1 MFRHRCYFDLAGGLG
16 VRVPPM
22 SLPFCSRHLVSL
34 TARRGFPW
42 SRPVVDSFS
51 AKEDAVIR
59 WNSVPVGWQQIA
71 KAILLPA
78 VLMIYLARSAFGDV
92 QYAITDLG
100 TLGGTYSAAF
110 GINNSG
116 EVVGQAITSDGQA
129 HAFVYNSG
137 VPMQDLGTL
146 GGTVSCAFGVNQ
158 GGQVV
163 GYSSMTGDDGY
174 VHPFLYNGSGSMQD
188 LGTLNAM
195 ADVACA
201 INNSGEVVGGPD
213 APDKSPG
220 GYSSGPGHAFLCNG
234 TGPLQDIGTLNG
246 FPWSSAE
253 GVNDS
258 GQVVGVDPY
267 YSSRAFLYSGG
278 ALHGTLVPSA
288 GNLALRLRSTT
299 PEKSLDGLRF
309 PPPVMATPLSTR
321 ATDPCKILGALGGG
335 GSEAFGVNNSGQIV
349 GCSGDA
355 FLYSGSGPM
364 QDLNNLISPSSS
376 WTLASATAINDKGQI
391 AGYGTNPAGQT
402 HAFLL
407 TPVFTQYNQATQRG
421 AARHL
426 AAAATR
432 SPPTAAPDVA
442 GDGADERGNRTGP
455 RLAQFSVD
463 GEKRIRRQ

>member
-16 VRVPPM
+16 MRVPPM

-213 APDKSPG
+213 VPDKSPG

-278 ALHGTLVPSA
+278 ACRTLGS
-288 GNLALRLRSTT
+288 
-299 PEKSLDGLRF
+299 
-309 PPPVMATPLSTR
+309 
-321 ATDPCKILGALGGG
+321 LGGQL
-335 GSEAFGVNNSGQIV
+335 SA
-349 GCSGDA
+349 
-355 FLYSGSGPM
+355 
-364 QDLNNLISPSSS
+364 
-376 WTLASATAINDKGQI
+376 ATAINNAGEIVGWSQVSTP
-391 AGYGTNPAGQT
+391 GYGHAFKYSGNGPMQVFSEPLAVEEAKLLASTTAGRSWGARETPSSTAAAGQCKT
-402 HAFLL
+402 
-407 TPVFTQYNQATQRG
+407 
-421 AARHL
+421 
-426 AAAATR
+426 
-432 SPPTAAPDVA
+432 
-442 GDGADERGNRTGP
+442 
-455 RLAQFSVD
+455 
-463 GEKRIRRQ
+463 